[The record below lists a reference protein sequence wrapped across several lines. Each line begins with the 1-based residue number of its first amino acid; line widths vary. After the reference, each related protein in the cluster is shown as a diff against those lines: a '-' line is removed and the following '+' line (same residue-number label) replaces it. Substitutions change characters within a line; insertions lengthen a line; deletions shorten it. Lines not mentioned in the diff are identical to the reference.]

1 MQNVEGK
8 KAPLSIR
15 SAGKKKKAKRAH
27 EKRKN
32 DVLIIKSEHI
42 STYTMAKLTE
52 ALEGENS
59 MSKASQ
65 QLPTTKH
72 TDA

>member
-15 SAGKKKKAKRAH
+15 SAGEKKAKRAH

-32 DVLIIKSEHI
+32 DVLIIKSVHI

>member
-1 MQNVEGK
+1 MK
-8 KAPLSIR
+8 
-15 SAGKKKKAKRAH
+15 
-27 EKRKN
+27 KRKN